1 MVAVADPSDGME
13 VTLDSA
19 VSAAGVTDWVVVVLD
34 ELLLELE
41 LVLELEDELVPWKA
55 LSPPPPQAVRAAA
68 PRSTESLNSVRIMI
82 PGIDRRLPVNRC

>member
-1 MVAVADPSDGME
+1 MVAVAEPSDGIE

-19 VSAAGVTDWVVVVLD
+19 VSAAGVTDWVVGVP

-41 LVLELEDELVPWKA
+41 LELDDEDEVPWKA
-55 LSPPPPQAVRAAA
+55 LSPPPPQAVSAAA